1 MHKSGLI
8 IHQLYHF
15 LAGSPDGLVFNPV
28 NKEYT
33 KLIEIKCLPRFAGFT
48 KNKLLKDIK
57 VKNKTDRILDFLYFD
72 NEN

>member
-1 MHKSGLI
+1 MFDPI
-8 IHQLYHF
+8 
-15 LAGSPDGLVFNPV
+15 

-48 KNKLLKDIK
+48 KNKLLKDCK